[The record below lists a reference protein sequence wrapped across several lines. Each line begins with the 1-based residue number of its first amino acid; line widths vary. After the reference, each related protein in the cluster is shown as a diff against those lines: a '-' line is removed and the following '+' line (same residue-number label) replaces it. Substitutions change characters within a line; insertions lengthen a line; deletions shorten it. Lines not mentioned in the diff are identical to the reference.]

1 MQLSFYT
8 SCTGI
13 SLNKAQPKEL
23 RNTEEK
29 ATISGDFEGGQ
40 VNLRILASVAEFE
53 ELRDAWSAWTQCP
66 EADLDYFSIHLRH
79 TPGVIRPHVMVAY
92 RGGCPDCILVGWLH
106 RGVMP
111 FKVGS
116 FTLFRPDVRIL
127 RFVNGGFLGNQSHEN
142 SRLLLGEILG
152 SLRRHEAHAIEFS
165 QLTADTPLYDLAKR
179 QPSLLCR
186 DQFTPLQPHR
196 YLTMPANFDEFL
208 CRLSSKYRSELRR
221 YVRLLESDFP
231 GNVRLRTVLSD
242 SDVEDFASTAG
253 EISQKTYKGALGIGF
268 VNDLETREVLH
279 AAAKKNVLRA
289 FLLYIGER
297 PVAFNSAILSN
308 KTLYGISTGYD
319 PEFKKYRPGL
329 QTMMRLIEQS
339 FASNGGILRIDA
351 GCGDSPYKRSLF
363 DSRWQEAPV
372 WIFAPSAIGFRL
384 HLSKLVS
391 TLLHSLA
398 MWLSANNSLLRR
410 AKKMLQRQ
418 ALRRSQRT
426 DPG

>member
-1 MQLSFYT
+1 M
-8 SCTGI
+8 
-13 SLNKAQPKEL
+13 
-23 RNTEEK
+23 
-29 ATISGDFEGGQ
+29 
-40 VNLRILASVAEFE
+40 
-53 ELRDAWSAWTQCP
+53 
-66 EADLDYFSIHLRH
+66 
-79 TPGVIRPHVMVAY
+79 
-92 RGGCPDCILVGWLH
+92 LVGWLH

-127 RFVNGGFLGNQSHEN
+127 RFVNGGFLGNQSREN

-152 SLRRHEAHAIEFS
+152 SLQRHEAHAIEFS
-165 QLTADTPLYDLAKR
+165 QLIADTPLYDLAKR
-179 QPSLLCR
+179 QPNLFCR

-196 YLTMPANFDEFL
+196 YLTLPANFGEFL
-208 CRLSSKYRSELRR
+208 GRLSGKYRKELRR
-221 YVRLLESDFP
+221 YVSLLERDFP
-231 GNVRLRTVLSD
+231 GRVRFRTVFAD

-253 EISQKTYKGALGIGF
+253 EISQKTYKAALGVGF

-279 AAAKKNVLRA
+279 AAAQKNALRA

-308 KTLYGISTGYD
+308 KTLYGISTGFD

-329 QTMMRLIEQS
+329 QTMMHLIEQS
-339 FASNGGILRIDA
+339 FDGSISRIDA
-351 GCGDSPYKRSLF
+351 GCGDSPYKRFLF
-363 DSRWQEAPV
+363 DSCWQEAPV
-372 WIFAPSAIGFRL
+372 WIFASSVKGFRL

-398 MWLSANNSLLRR
+398 MWLSANNSLLRG
-410 AKKMLQRQ
+410 AKKILQHQ

-426 DPG
+426 NLG